1 MQASQKEAH
10 YGFGGN
16 SQVRGGAEFRALR
29 EYMGLSVEDFA
40 RVTCASVSKV
50 VAWEGL
56 SGHIPG
62 KVWRLVDEAVD
73 VFDNLVDDLADVEV
87 ADWRP
92 GGENRPIPLPYFRS
106 QEKYQ
111 ACCDARGFEP
121 FEGCDFGVDGV
132 ARSVFATPLRAKR
145 RTAFVRR
152 GVRLLWGMFRMTAPQ
167 RC

>member
-1 MQASQKEAH
+1 MRAALRLCGLRLGEVGRCALVRRETFIRFAWHMQASQKEVH
-10 YGFGGN
+10 YGFWRN

-56 SGHIPG
+56 SEHIPD

-87 ADWRP
+87 A
-92 GGENRPIPLPYFRS
+92 
-106 QEKYQ
+106 
-111 ACCDARGFEP
+111 
-121 FEGCDFGVDGV
+121 
-132 ARSVFATPLRAKR
+132 
-145 RTAFVRR
+145 
-152 GVRLLWGMFRMTAPQ
+152 
-167 RC
+167 

>member
-1 MQASQKEAH
+1 M
-10 YGFGGN
+10 GFGGN

-92 GGENRPIPLPYFRS
+92 GGETVRFPCRIF
-106 QEKYQ
+106 
-111 ACCDARGFEP
+111 ARRRNARRIATL
-121 FEGCDFGVDGV
+121 V
-132 ARSVFATPLRAKR
+132 ASSLSRAVISVS
-145 RTAFVRR
+145 TA
-152 GVRLLWGMFRMTAPQ
+152 
-167 RC
+167 

>member
-1 MQASQKEAH
+1 M
-10 YGFGGN
+10 GFGGN

-56 SGHIPG
+56 SEHIPG

-92 GGENRPIPLPYFRS
+92 GGENRPIPLPYFRNTRRI
-106 QEKYQ
+106 
-111 ACCDARGFEP
+111 ATL
-121 FEGCDFGVDGV
+121 V
-132 ARSVFATPLRAKR
+132 ALSLSRAVISVS
-145 RTAFVRR
+145 TA
-152 GVRLLWGMFRMTAPQ
+152 
-167 RC
+167 